1 MQYLLGTVEMEPHL
15 FKFYE
20 QIVGVVKENQQ
31 SFLLSYVV
39 E

>member
-1 MQYLLGTVEMEPHL
+1 MQYLLGTVQMEQHL
-15 FKFYE
+15 FEFYE

-31 SFLLSYVV
+31 SFPLSYVV